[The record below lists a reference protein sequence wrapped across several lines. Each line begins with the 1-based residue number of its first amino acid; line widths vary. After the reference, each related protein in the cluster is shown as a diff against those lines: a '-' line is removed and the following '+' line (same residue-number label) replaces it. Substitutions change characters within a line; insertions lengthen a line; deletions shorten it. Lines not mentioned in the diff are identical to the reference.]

1 MSFLNVKLLLGTFNQ
16 EKALIWAFSV
26 IVKTNGAI
34 AALFETSPTLHCH
47 CSAPELLVL
56 GPGRAAVVRGELH
69 AQLRGGLLAGQLVQ
83 EVVTVPE
90 LPPQVTEAVL
100 VVLKISS
107 DIFDIIYSTRA
118 SNESSQ
124 RFPNHGEGLLL
135 VESAFT
141 LLRHNAKQALT
152 HGK

>member
-1 MSFLNVKLLLGTFNQ
+1 MDYCPFQHSVLNVKLLLGTFNQ

-100 VVLKISS
+100 VVLNISS

-141 LLRHNAKQALT
+141 LRFYEV
-152 HGK
+152 

>member
-1 MSFLNVKLLLGTFNQ
+1 MSYLNVKLLLGTFNQ

-26 IVKTNGAI
+26 MIVKTNGAI

-100 VVLKISS
+100 VVLNISS

-141 LLRHNAKQALT
+141 FKTLCKTDA
-152 HGK
+152 

>member
-1 MSFLNVKLLLGTFNQ
+1 MSYLNVKLLLGTFNQ

-26 IVKTNGAI
+26 IVKTNGPI

-100 VVLKISS
+100 VVLNISS
-107 DIFDIIYSTRA
+107 DIFDLIYSTTRA

-141 LLRHNAKQALT
+141 
-152 HGK
+152 

>member
-1 MSFLNVKLLLGTFNQ
+1 MKLLLGTFNQ

-100 VVLKISS
+100 VVLNISS
-107 DIFDIIYSTRA
+107 DIFYLFYIIYSTRA

-141 LLRHNAKQALT
+141 
-152 HGK
+152 